1 MEINEI
7 LTVIFLNLEKVG
19 FGVALFLCAYLSNI
33 GLGAW
38 RNVKIEGYDFDWKL
52 ILQSIVKFGVMGIS
66 LALLSM
72 VVSTLPTYATYIG
85 IEISAEVMQTIDSLA
100 IVGAFLTATIR
111 YAVDAINKLKVI
123 LGIGE

>member
-85 IEISAEVMQTIDSLA
+85 IEISAEVMQTIDSLV